1 MKLLISFLMVVGMFS
16 YQATAQTY
24 TVAGLR
30 ALAAPDTSV
39 IYQTTDYG
47 GGLWNYSSVT
57 GAADNTG
64 TVLVNTTTGGTYRR
78 IFSGPLNI
86 RWFGAKGDGVTNDIP
101 AWDRAK
107 AAIPSEGGTIYFPKG
122 KYMSD
127 ANGWRVYRSNLS
139 MKGDGI
145 NATYLLTPDPSNAF
159 GLLLAPYRDAGWSL
173 NPATLYT
180 YTDTAAVGQGYIR
193 LKAGQDKTLLKR
205 NTVLFLNAG
214 ANYYDQFYGEFQVV
228 DTLIGDKLFFKY
240 NFSRDY
246 TTARSSWN
254 GTLTAAF
261 SPPAV
266 NATAV
271 AQIDIPPLMG
281 GNVAISLGNDLYQ
294 VTAVSGN
301 NVTLRNLG
309 KGNGTAVI
317 PAGTRVYK
325 ARAIYLTPSAAYNTT
340 VEDMTIDGHRNGL
353 VVSNSV
359 KSYFNRIRL
368 VSHNGLTSGGL
379 WLDGDGGRDMILHN
393 SEVYSDGVRT
403 SQMARSFGDIKF
415 KSTKFFQSTLDFSEF
430 NYNFDVE
437 DCDIHLHK
445 INNVTLNSAINIGIS
460 TTNGRIFKNR
470 IFISDASSVITA
482 SDILGFKASSRAA
495 MVISNNIIYADR
507 CTLGISVYGPGTV
520 SIEDNTIIGN
530 IVSIFGYS
538 DALPYGATNQVDVN
552 QRFVF
557 GNALTIKRN
566 TFVGYT
572 ETFMAR
578 TDPFNIDVQ
587 DNYVNR
593 FGPAW
598 YPDGNAPM
606 LGNVIRGSVSSVT
619 PTLTVPAER
628 LIFKNNLFKGWN
640 YTQFSINLQRPLND
654 RIDVS
659 NNRFIDQVGSYR
671 ADKDFVVN
679 TRDANAVVYGDIN
692 YLPLQKNPDL
702 DWKLYTDLVKN
713 LGGKLAAVDTL
724 VGRELLSDL
733 YFGGFRNK
741 IEMINPML
749 GDSAASR
756 IPVLGWEKSMYK
768 YFASK
773 SFTGADFNRTRGWKG
788 NGSSKYGVI
797 GQVKDF
803 DYKDF
808 GIFINLT
815 AGGVSAQS
823 AYIGGYGGDNSA
835 YLIRKNG
842 TVLTGLGMAIID
854 SNYTELPGFIF
865 SGQTTGRQLNYIDMA
880 TRPARFNAVLRN
892 QLRQNGHINLAL
904 LAQGAVRL
912 LDTRNFSNA
921 TVGCYGITK
930 YLSLLEVR
938 RLNQVIYKAMV
949 ALGRGVQVNPDQTP
963 LPEGE
968 GNVIP

>member
-1 MKLLISFLMVVGMFS
+1 MAVGILT
-16 YQATAQTY
+16 YRANAQTY

-30 ALAAPDTSV
+30 ALTVPDTSV

-47 GGLWNYSSVT
+47 GGIWNYS
-57 GAADNTG
+57 AAVAATDNTG
-64 TVLVNTTTGGTYRR
+64 TILRNTATGGTYKR
-78 IFSGPLNI
+78 IYSGPLNI
-86 RWFGAKGDGVTNDIP
+86 RWFGAKGDGITNDIP
-101 AWDRAK
+101 AWDLAK
-107 AAIPSEGGTIYFPKG
+107 TALPPEGGTIYFPKG
-122 KYMSD
+122 RYMSD

-145 NATYLLTPDPSNAF
+145 NATYLVTPEPSNAF

-193 LKAGQDKTLLKR
+193 LKAGQDKSAFKK

-246 TTARSSWN
+246 TAAKSSWN
-254 GTLTAAF
+254 GVLTAAF
-261 SPPAV
+261 TPPAV

-271 AQIDIPPLMG
+271 AQISIPPVMSA
-281 GNVAISLGNDLYQ
+281 NVAISLGNDLYQ

-309 KGNGTAVI
+309 KGNGTDVL
-317 PAGTRVYK
+317 PAGTKVYK
-325 ARAIYLTPSAAYNTT
+325 ARAIYLTPSTTYNTT

-368 VSHNGLTSGGL
+368 VSHNGLTSAGL
-379 WLDGDGGRDMILHN
+379 WLDGDGGRDMILNN

-415 KSTKFFQSTLDFSEF
+415 KTTKFFQSTIDFSEF

-445 INNVTLNSAINIGIS
+445 INNVTLNSAINVGIS
-460 TTNGRIFKNR
+460 TSNGRIVKNR
-470 IFISDASSVITA
+470 IFISDASTVINA

-495 MVISNNIIYADR
+495 IVISHNIIYADR
-507 CTLGISVYGPGTV
+507 CTLGISIYGPGTV

-538 DALPYGATNQVDVN
+538 DGLPYGVTNQVDVN
-552 QRFVF
+552 SRFVF
-557 GNALTIKRN
+557 GNALTVKRN

-578 TDPFNIDVQ
+578 TDPMNIDVQ

-598 YPDGNAPM
+598 YPDGNAPA
-606 LGNVIRGSVSSVT
+606 LGNIVRGSVSSVT
-619 PTLTVPAER
+619 PTLKIPAER
-628 LIFKNNLFKGWN
+628 IIVKNNIFKGWN
-640 YTQFSINLQRPLND
+640 YTQFSFNLQRPLSD

-659 NNRFIDQVGSYR
+659 NNRFIDQAGSYR

-679 TRDANAVVYGDIN
+679 TRDANAVVFADLN
-692 YLPLQKNPDL
+692 YIPLQKNPEL
-702 DWKLYTDLVKN
+702 DWKVYTDLVKN
-713 LGGKLAAVDTL
+713 LGGKLNTTDTV
-724 VGRELLSDL
+724 VGRQLLTDL
-733 YFGGFRNK
+733 YVGGFRNK

-768 YFASK
+768 YFASR
-773 SFTGADFNRTRGWKG
+773 SFTGADFTKTTGWKG
-788 NGSSKYGVI
+788 DGTSKYGVI

-808 GIFINLT
+808 GIFVNLT
-815 AGGVSAQS
+815 AEGTSAQA
-823 AYIGGYGGDNSA
+823 AYIGGYGADNAA

-842 TVLTGLGMAIID
+842 NVLTGLGMAIID
-854 SNYTELPGFIF
+854 TTYTELPGFIF
-865 SGQTTGRQLNYIDMA
+865 SGQTKGRQLNYIDMA
-880 TRPARFNAVLRN
+880 TRPARFNLVLRN
-892 QLRQNGHINLAL
+892 QLVPGGQINLAL
-904 LAQGAVRL
+904 LAQGAMRL
-912 LDTRNFSNA
+912 ADTRNFSNA

-930 YLSLLEVR
+930 YLNLLEVR
-938 RLNQVIYKAMV
+938 RLNQVIYKAML
-949 ALGRGVQVNPDQTP
+949 ALGRGVQINPDNTP
-963 LPEGE
+963 VTANQ
-968 GNVIP
+968 GNTFR